1 MGDFLE
7 RRNYKSSVC
16 KNRKKQWLLD
26 SLHENWMDVSK
37 SSKLVDVVV
46 NVMPHWKLD
55 FILEYLKYNQ
65 NVEDFK
71 KMMNAEEILRRTKE
85 RLS

>member
-1 MGDFLE
+1 VGDFLE

-65 NVEDFK
+65 N
-71 KMMNAEEILRRTKE
+71 AEEILRRTKE